1 MAENK
6 IIESSIATPG
16 RGFEPVRNGQMTFNS
31 STLEVVEILCGI
43 VIVYFIIGHQIKT
56 LAKKEKKIA
65 TQPVSHAEAQVFNT
79 EVEAKKLMSQ
89 LEEEQALPDFSKIS

>member
-16 RGFEPVRNGQMTFNS
+16 RGFEPVRDGQMTFSS

-56 LAKKEKKIA
+56 LANKEKKIA
-65 TQPVSHAEAQVFNT
+65 ARPLPHTAAQVFNT
-79 EVEAKKLMSQ
+79 EVEAKKLITQ
-89 LEEEQALPDFSKIS
+89 LENEEPSPDFSKIS